1 MKNFRVNIFIRI
13 LIIALVITL
22 LVYYLVVSINYLRS
36 VYLLVF
42 FVLAVIEFIW
52 YVDRTN
58 RDFKAFLLA
67 LLQSDFTT
75 TFPEKAKGRS
85 FNELYR
91 VFNQITRK
99 FKQLGSEKE
108 AQHIFLEAL
117 IEHINVG
124 ILSFDENEKI
134 QLVNQTTKN
143 LLHLPHLIRLDN
155 ISRVD
160 PLLLQG
166 IREVKT
172 GENKLVKI
180 VTGNEIQQINLH
192 ASEFKLQE
200 KYYKLVSLQN
210 IKNELDANELAAW
223 QKLIRVLTHEIMN
236 SVTPITSLTSTLK
249 QIVEK
254 SKSEA
259 SPIPPPTVEKLWT
272 GLDAVENR
280 GSGLQS
286 FIQAY
291 RKLTKIPPPK
301 FETLNI
307 KDQVER
313 ILVLLKTDLEAI
325 EIILDIPSDNHI
337 LADPDLLDQVL
348 INLVKNAIEA
358 MANTPSPRLTIAHSN
373 EKGITITDNGTGIS
387 PGKIDQVFVP
397 FFTTKK
403 EGSGIGLALARQIMQ
418 RHSGKIE
425 LNSKPGYGTTFRL
438 IF

>member
-1 MKNFRVNIFIRI
+1 MKNFRLNVLIRVI
-13 LIIALVITL
+13 IIALIITA
-22 LVYYLVVSINYLRS
+22 LVYYLLVATNYLRS
-36 VYLLVF
+36 VYLVVF
-42 FVLAVIEFIW
+42 FVLSIIEFIW

-67 LLQSDFTT
+67 LLQDDFTT

-85 FNELYR
+85 FNELYK

-117 IEHINVG
+117 IAHVNVG

-134 QLVNQTTKN
+134 QLVNDATKDLLN
-143 LLHLPHLIRLDN
+143 LRHLVRLDN
-155 ISRVD
+155 IGRVD
-160 PLLLQG
+160 GALLEN
-166 IREVKT
+166 IRQVRA

-180 VTGNEIQQINLH
+180 VSGHRVRQINLH
-192 ASEFKLQE
+192 ASEFKLQG

-254 SKSEA
+254 SRNEA
-259 SPIPPPTVEKLWT
+259 EPIPPATVEKLWT

-280 GSGLQS
+280 GVGLQT

-291 RKLTKIPPPK
+291 RKLTKLPTPK
-301 FETLNI
+301 FEQVNV
-307 KDQVER
+307 KKQVER
-313 ILVLLKTDLEAI
+313 VLALLDPEAI
-325 EIILDIPSDNHI
+325 EVSLNIPGENHI

-348 INLVKNAIEA
+348 INLIKNAREA
-358 MANTPSPRLTIAHSN
+358 MVNTHSPKLSIGHSH
-373 EKGITITDNGTGIS
+373 EKGITISDNGEGIS
-387 PGKIDQVFVP
+387 PGKFDQVFVP

-403 EGSGIGLALARQIMQ
+403 EGTGIGLALARQIMQ
-418 RHSGKIE
+418 LHSGKIE
-425 LNSKPGYGTTFRL
+425 LSSKPGQGTTFRL